1 MDQNGHS
8 LQHLL
13 ITHDVSLTA
22 LCQQFHVDEQ
32 TVVNAHHEEAYGRLL
47 TTLTEQDQLPQ
58 LYRYL
63 ENEYPNIQWR
73 KQVNSIFIHAQ
84 RDVDLEI
91 YGDLV
96 GRDKITTT
104 YNQVIYQGVQID
116 DIEQLPPEE
125 GESPY
130 KGLDFFAE
138 EEAEWFF
145 GRDKLIATIVNRL
158 HDTNFLAIVGDSG
171 SGKSSLVRAGIIP
184 VMKRTRELV
193 NDVVPPHGN
202 WHVHTLRPTARPM
215 AKLADTF
222 FPDASD
228 EALEQATILTNA
240 LPKKQKTLL
249 FIDQFEELFTQCK
262 DEAKRQLF
270 IANLLNAQ
278 SNSCKIILT
287 IRADFYPQCLRYEEL
302 REILKT
308 AQEPIGEMSNEELV
322 EAILKPAEKG
332 DWQFQAGL
340 AEDMLEDVGRE
351 PGALPLLSHALL
363 ETWKRRRGRILT
375 LSGYDEA
382 GKVRGAIAKTAEAT
396 YAKLS
401 TENQKLT
408 QQIFLRLTELG
419 EGTQDTRRRVS
430 QTELGDSQT
439 MQMVTQQLASARLI
453 TTSQD
458 GIDVAHEALIREW
471 PRLREWLDANREGL
485 RLHRQLTE
493 VTQRWEA
500 LNRDEDALYRG
511 IQLEQAKEWAKTQ
524 PEALNKQE
532 EAFLQASLKLRQ
544 QIERRRRMQYAG
556 VVIAL
561 VVLVVAS
568 IVAASIFSQQA
579 SENEQLAEDNAAIA
593 ATAEAR
599 RVDAE
604 QQSRVSLGQ
613 SLAALS
619 QIVYQD
625 SYDKELATL
634 LTLEAARL
642 NTDNN
647 GQIEWLVNNSLR
659 PFVASGDED
668 HFIEILRGHD
678 SYVLSVAFTPNGSYL
693 TSASS
698 DQT

>member
-1 MDQNGHS
+1 M
-8 LQHLL
+8 
-13 ITHDVSLTA
+13 TE
-22 LCQQFHVDEQ
+22 QFHL
-32 TVVNAHHEEAYGRLL
+32 ARL
-47 TTLTEQDQLPQ
+47 
-58 LYRYL
+58 
-63 ENEYPNIQWR
+63 
-73 KQVNSIFIHAQ
+73 
-84 RDVDLEI
+84 
-91 YGDLV
+91 
-96 GRDKITTT
+96 
-104 YNQVIYQGVQID
+104 QVINWGVFD
-116 DIEQLPPEE
+116 GYHDIPFSD
-125 GESPY
+125 G
-130 KGLDFFAE
+130 GA
-138 EEAEWFF
+138 
-145 GRDKLIATIVNRL
+145 LIAG
-158 HDTNFLAIVGDSG
+158 ASG
-171 SGKSSLVRAGIIP
+171 SGKSSLLEAGIIP
-184 VMKRTRELV
+184 AMKRNRELID
-193 NDVVPPHGN
+193 DVVPPRGN
-202 WHVHTLRPTARPM
+202 WQVYTLRPTARPM

-228 EALEQATILTNA
+228 EAAEQPTALTNA
-240 LPKKQKTLL
+240 LPKAQKTLL
-249 FIDQFEELFTQCK
+249 FIDQFEELFTLVNE
-262 DEAKRQLF
+262 EAVREQFLQS
-270 IANLLNAQ
+270 LVTAQ

-287 IRADFYPQCLRYEEL
+287 IRADFYAQCLRYEQL
-302 REILKT
+302 RDVLETSQK
-308 AQEPIGEMSNEELV
+308 PIGEMSNEELV

-332 DWQFQAGL
+332 NWQFQAGL

-382 GKVRGAIAKTAEAT
+382 GKVRGAIAQTAEAT
-396 YAKLS
+396 YATLS
-401 TENQKLT
+401 AENQKLA

-430 QTELGDSQT
+430 QTELGDGQT
-439 MQMVTQQLASARLI
+439 MKTVTQQLANARLI

-693 TSASS
+693 ASASS
-698 DQT
+698 DQTI